1 MLVRRFPRQGFALF
15 AAGLALALSA
25 IPVLATGDPT
35 ATPGNG
41 PAAIAITVRTC
52 AAGYDPA
59 KDGADP
65 KTDCKEPAA
74 GDTNFIVSQGD
85 RRGPS
90 ASTGTSGSAPQ
101 ESTVSFTGMTPGRYT
116 ISTEAPAEIGGAFI
130 ATCASTTRELTSPF
144 VPLATA
150 NAAGAVTLDLQPG
163 ESLTCDWYQVL
174 GDNSGA

>member
-1 MLVRRFPRQGFALF
+1 MDFAAEASKRRVQAFLSTRLSVSARPGRRRASVSACSERDLTMLVRRSPRQGFALF

-65 KTDCKEPAA
+65 KTD
-74 GDTNFIVSQGD
+74 
-85 RRGPS
+85 
-90 ASTGTSGSAPQ
+90 
-101 ESTVSFTGMTPGRYT
+101 
-116 ISTEAPAEIGGAFI
+116 
-130 ATCASTTRELTSPF
+130 
-144 VPLATA
+144 
-150 NAAGAVTLDLQPG
+150 
-163 ESLTCDWYQVL
+163 
-174 GDNSGA
+174 